1 MDPFSNRKKFI
12 IILAAAGFLALFG
25 KLFYIQIIDSSYKVS
40 AESNSQRIV
49 TRYPAR
55 GLIYDRTGKL
65 IVSNQAA
72 YDVLVN
78 PSQLQSFDTAAL
90 CKMLGIT
97 VDAARRAIDS
107 AFRFSRYQPSEFVR
121 QISVQEYAVLQEQ
134 LYKFPGFFVQPR
146 TLRKY
151 HTSGSAHLL
160 GYVGEVDK
168 SVIKKDPYYRMGDY
182 IGISGIEKAYEEAL
196 RGRKGQEV
204 LLVDVHGRVK
214 GSFADGKFDRDAKVG
229 EDLYTTIDLAL
240 QEYGEKLMQNMRG
253 SIVAI
258 EPQTGEILALVSSP
272 GYDPALLVGR
282 ARAGN
287 YARLAKDTLKPLF
300 NRAFMAKYP
309 PGSTFKIMNA
319 LIGLQEGVIG
329 TQTEFG
335 CNMGIQIG
343 GMFKRCHSHASPLD
357 LRGAIQNSCN
367 SYFFLTFRNIIEN
380 RNYKNSTEA
389 YNAWRRYV
397 MSFGFGNVLGSD
409 LPNELGGFVPAE
421 DYYNRYYGKNRWN
434 AYTIISLGIGQGE
447 LGITPLQ
454 MANYAAIIANRG
466 YYVIPHSV
474 KEIENKT
481 LERKFRERHFVAID
495 SSLFNPI
502 IDGMQGAVNGPG
514 TGTALIAR
522 LPNIIICGKT
532 GTAQNPHGADHSI
545 FIAFAPRDNPKI
557 ALSVYVENGGF
568 GATYAAPVASLIIE
582 KFLTDTITRPWLEQH
597 VLNANLLYYNAPKR
611 KNMVED

>member
-12 IILAAAGFLALFG
+12 VVLAAAGFLALFG

-40 AESNSQRIV
+40 AESNSQRII

-55 GLIYDRTGKL
+55 GLIYDRNGRL

-78 PSQLQSFDTAAL
+78 PSQLQAFDTLTL

-97 VDAARRAIDS
+97 IDAAKRAIDS

-168 SVIKKDPYYRMGDY
+168 SIIKKDPYYRMGDY
-182 IGISGIEKAYEEAL
+182 IGISGIERAYEEDL

-214 GSFADGKFDRDAKVG
+214 GSFADGKFDREAVVG
-229 EDLYTTIDLAL
+229 EDLYATIDLAL

-272 GYDPALLVGR
+272 GYNPALLVGR

-300 NRAFMAKYP
+300 NRALMAKYP

-319 LIGLQEGVIG
+319 LIGLREEVISA
-329 TQTEFG
+329 QTEFG

-343 GMFKRCHSHASPLD
+343 GMFKRCHSHASPLA

-380 RNYKNSTEA
+380 RNYNNSTEA

-397 MSFGFGNVLGSD
+397 TSFGFGNVLGSD

-474 KEIENKT
+474 KAIENKP
-481 LERKFRERHFVAID
+481 LNRKFRERHYVAID
-495 SSLFNPI
+495 SSYFEPI

-522 LPNIIICGKT
+522 LPDIIICGKT

-568 GATYAAPVASLIIE
+568 GATYAAPVASLMIE